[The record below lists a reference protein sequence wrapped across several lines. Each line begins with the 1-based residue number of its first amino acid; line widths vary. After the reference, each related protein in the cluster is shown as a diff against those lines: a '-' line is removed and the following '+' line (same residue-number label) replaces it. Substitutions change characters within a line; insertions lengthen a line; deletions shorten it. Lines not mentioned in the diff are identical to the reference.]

1 MKNTSEMLCQHA
13 SLCVGAYR
21 KKKLKRN
28 RVRQTGEETDRI
40 VIVMGKR
47 FEINFWSFLVFGHE
61 HNFSVSEVC
70 IQNVGCSVYL

>member
-1 MKNTSEMLCQHA
+1 MPTCFFVCRGIQKN
-13 SLCVGAYR
+13 
-21 KKKLKRN
+21 KLKRN

-47 FEINFWSFLVFGHE
+47 FEMNFVFGHQ

-70 IQNVGCSVYL
+70 IQNVGCSV